1 MQVAKGET
9 KSWTPDQPKEVQ
21 KQNKNH
27 ISALRIS
34 IQKCPVKNI
43 EIATWFI
50 EGFSPT
56 SGIFYYM
63 YGTLQYRTGWN
74 VHYHHAA
81 KTTMVVRC
89 HGCSLCF
96 RGINGILLRAFDF
109 DTRSVYRTRK
119 IPLLQKT
126 KRNIR
131 IPPNFHLPE
140 GRRRKMAKVLGD
152 FRCNIQTTESPSS
165 SSMSTTLRA
174 ITLNWFL

>member
-34 IQKCPVKNI
+34 IQKCPEKTLKLQLGSLRV
-43 EIATWFI
+43 
-50 EGFSPT
+50 FSPT

-109 DTRSVYRTRK
+109 DTRSVYKTRK
-119 IPLLQKT
+119 SPLLQKKT
-126 KRNIR
+126 KKNIR
-131 IPPNFHLPE
+131 KPPIFHLPE

-174 ITLNWFL
+174 IT

>member
-34 IQKCPVKNI
+34 IQKCPEKNI

-50 EGFSPT
+50 EGFFPD
-56 SGIFYYM
+56 F
-63 YGTLQYRTGWN
+63 WD
-74 VHYHHAA
+74 
-81 KTTMVVRC
+81 
-89 HGCSLCF
+89 
-96 RGINGILLRAFDF
+96 ILLHVWDVTIQDRMERPLPSCCKDYHG
-109 DTRSVYRTRK
+109 RSLSWLFTLFSGYKWHFVASIWLWYK
-119 IPLLQKT
+119 VSVQDKKKSPLQKT
-126 KRNIR
+126 KKNIR